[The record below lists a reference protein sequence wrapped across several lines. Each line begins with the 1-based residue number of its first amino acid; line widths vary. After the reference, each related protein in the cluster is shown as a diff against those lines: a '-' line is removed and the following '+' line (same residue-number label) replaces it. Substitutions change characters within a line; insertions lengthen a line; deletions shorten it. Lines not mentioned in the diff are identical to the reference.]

1 MVAEL
6 LSKEHVQSE
15 FARFADDIRSS
26 DPQSQLG
33 TVGEMLNMVSNYLN
47 QNISGINTSVILV
60 LLEELNN
67 ISNGNEARFIRS
79 KVQGGGRPLD
89 AGKNLRQLS
98 LCAAIHILEGSGIK
112 KRDAIQTVSNLSGI
126 SYKKLNNLRADFRKN
141 NKSRDATKLMWK
153 FVSQQTDKSQDPHQ
167 QAEALVSTAMKIGE

>member
-1 MVAEL
+1 MT
-6 LSKEHVQSE
+6 Q
-15 FARFADDIRSS
+15 
-26 DPQSQLG
+26 
-33 TVGEMLNMVSNYLN
+33 
-47 QNISGINTSVILV
+47 

-98 LCAAIHILEGSGIK
+98 LCAAIHILEGSGIR

-126 SYKKLNNLRADFRKN
+126 SDKELNNLRADFMKG
-141 NKSRDATKLMWK
+141 NKSRDATALMERW
-153 FVSQQTDKSQDPHQ
+153 VEQQKAENLNAEK
-167 QAEALVSTAMKIGE
+167 QARSLVGIALKIGE